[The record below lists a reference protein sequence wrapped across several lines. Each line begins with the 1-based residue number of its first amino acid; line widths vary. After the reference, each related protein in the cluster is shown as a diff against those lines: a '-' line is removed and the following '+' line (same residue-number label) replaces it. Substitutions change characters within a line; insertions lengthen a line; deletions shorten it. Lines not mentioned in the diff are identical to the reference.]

1 MKRNHYGRNR
11 RYEDASTVRDTN
23 VNITD
28 TGTESTLGIW
38 SSSHCCKSGFAVK
51 LKISG
56 INPTCVQSS
65 KPVPAGMAIRASMAG
80 QDTLLLKEKCDHE
93 PCLYQ
98 SISAKTLEGSSDEWI
113 MRLYGSE
120 KLGDLVY

>member
-65 KPVPAGMAIRASMAG
+65 KPVPAGMAMSHVRDQHG
-80 QDTLLLKEKCDHE
+80 GPGH
-93 PCLYQ
+93 
-98 SISAKTLEGSSDEWI
+98 SALEGK
-113 MRLYGSE
+113 M
-120 KLGDLVY
+120 